1 MPTSANQ
8 LLCACPAGSTQ
19 LLDDR
24 CEMCVIG
31 EEVPNEDQTACVGR
45 FELTSLK
52 SLLLYLLSRM
62 NEKFLVG
69 NFMIIW

>member
-1 MPTSANQ
+1 M
-8 LLCACPAGSTQ
+8 CA
-19 LLDDR
+19 
-24 CEMCVIG
+24 IG